1 MWLSYNFVVPSEV
14 PVKVNGDS
22 EWRIGIIPL
31 RSSSAVHMK
40 CVNRTV
46 TLVTENLE
54 LAAEIIQSLANYLNI
69 YNLEVRYVLYQLFR
83 AVILKIS
90 VH

>member
-1 MWLSYNFVVPSEV
+1 MWLSNNFIIPSAV
-14 PVKVNGDS
+14 PVKMNGDS

-31 RSSSAVHMK
+31 RSSLAIHMK

-54 LAAEIIQSLANYLNI
+54 LAAEIIQSLANYLKIN
-69 YNLEVRYVLYQLFR
+69 NLEASF
-83 AVILKIS
+83 
-90 VH
+90 